1 MLSLPFIARS
11 VVRPTLRSAASGVH
25 SRRAARQLQRIVG
38 QPAPHLWESRE
49 TFRRWVLRRPR
60 VQLREC
66 CIAATKEDLTEA
78 FKIPT
83 EMVECRQRIIRETRI
98 CWLYACTSDRLHGTH
113 VLGMVEAPPAHVVLD
128 EPERPSKVQFEPP
141 VAPLVLPTCVSSAT
155 ALALVAHTESE
166 AVRHENAL
174 QLPGTR
180 IQNITG
186 LHRSS

>member
-38 QPAPHLWESRE
+38 QPAPHLWES
-49 TFRRWVLRRPR
+49 
-60 VQLREC
+60 
-66 CIAATKEDLTEA
+66 
-78 FKIPT
+78 
-83 EMVECRQRIIRETRI
+83 RQRIIRETRI